1 MARPSKTTAQIRA
14 EGRSHRTRAE
24 LEQREKQENALLT
37 GETMS
42 EEPATAADPNAHQL
56 FVDCRR
62 LLRKIG
68 KNDAL
73 YGTAINR
80 YCQLYAECL
89 DFQQKREVYH
99 RRALDL
105 ETQYA
110 DEKKGLSFYQTLAD
124 LESKVIG
131 LDRQVQA
138 KRKMLLDIEKESCM
152 TIAAALRAIPKQVPD
167 ETENDD
173 MNRFLSGPRGIV
185 NSA

>member
-1 MARPSKTTAQIRA
+1 MT
-14 EGRSHRTRAE
+14 
-24 LEQREKQENALLT
+24 
-37 GETMS
+37 
-42 EEPATAADPNAHQL
+42 EESATAADPNAHRL
-56 FVDCRR
+56 FVTCRR

-73 YGTAINR
+73 YSTTINR

-89 DFQQKREVYH
+89 DFQRKREVYH
-99 RRALDL
+99 QRAFDL
-105 ETQYA
+105 EQQFA
-110 DEKKGLSFYQTLAD
+110 DETKTLAFYQTLAD
-124 LESKVIG
+124 LEGKVIG

-167 ETENDD
+167 ETEDDD

-185 NSA
+185 NRA